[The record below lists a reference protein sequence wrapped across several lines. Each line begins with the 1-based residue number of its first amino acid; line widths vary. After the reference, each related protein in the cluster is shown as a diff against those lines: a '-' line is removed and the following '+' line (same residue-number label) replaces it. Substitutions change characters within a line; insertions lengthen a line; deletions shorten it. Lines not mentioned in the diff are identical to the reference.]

1 VVKRDHRR
9 ANSATLIFLHE
20 ATMMR
25 LLYSLAAVALML
37 QSHSFAASPYV
48 GEQTRTIKALSD
60 QEIADYL
67 SGKGMGF
74 AKAAELN
81 GYPGP
86 SHVLELATELE
97 LTPAQKQRTE
107 ALFQRMQ
114 ARASAAG
121 KKLVD
126 EERRLDEL
134 FASKAISAASL
145 STELKSI
152 AALQK
157 EVREAHL
164 EAHLEQAKILSE
176 AQAMK
181 YWHLRGYESQSG
193 SPHHQH

>member
-1 VVKRDHRR
+1 MVYLRYWLV
-9 ANSATLIFLHE
+9 
-20 ATMMR
+20 
-25 LLYSLAAVALML
+25 AVALAL
-37 QSHSFAASPYV
+37 PIASFAASPYA

-67 SGKGMGF
+67 AGKGMGF

-107 ALFQRMQ
+107 ALFRRMQ

-134 FASKAISAASL
+134 FASKSISAARLRS
-145 STELKSI
+145 ELTSI
-152 AALQK
+152 AALQS
-157 EVREAHL
+157 EIREAHL
-164 EAHLEQAKILSE
+164 QAHLEQAKILSE

-181 YWHLRGYESQSG
+181 YWHLRGYERQSG
-193 SPHHQH
+193 SQHHKH